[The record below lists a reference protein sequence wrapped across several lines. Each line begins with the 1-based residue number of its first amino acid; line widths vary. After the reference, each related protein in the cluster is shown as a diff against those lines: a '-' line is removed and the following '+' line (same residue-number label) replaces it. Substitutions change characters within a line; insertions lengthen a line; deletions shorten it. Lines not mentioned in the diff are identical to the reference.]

1 MRGKGVETGDDPA
14 VRGENKDG
22 GKVAFLILPGLALK
36 IGIQFRNATAKGRSI
51 MMRPERLSP
60 KFDLSFVPGH
70 YFPARSL

>member
-1 MRGKGVETGDDPA
+1 
-14 VRGENKDG
+14 
-22 GKVAFLILPGLALK
+22 
-36 IGIQFRNATAKGRSI
+36 